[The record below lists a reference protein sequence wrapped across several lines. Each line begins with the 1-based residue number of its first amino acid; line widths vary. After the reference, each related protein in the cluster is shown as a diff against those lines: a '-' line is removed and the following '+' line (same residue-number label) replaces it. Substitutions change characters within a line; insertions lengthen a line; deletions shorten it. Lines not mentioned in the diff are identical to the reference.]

1 VYASQD
7 YAVVWS
13 SSAFARA
20 NEFEPSFMVNHVG
33 WGYELGENNVVSSI
47 GWGLGFRFDVQSQI
61 AGREISKAV
70 LRLDALWIRPDLSVT
85 PQIRVSAFS
94 SDWTP
99 PLNWNIWAGLT
110 CHAAGEAQA
119 PAPSSTGPLDF
130 DITEIARN
138 WASGTRANY
147 GLKAMV
153 DDSYPGRA
161 SNGITSFQSL
171 GSNHSEA
178 ERPRLIITF
187 K

>member
-1 VYASQD
+1 MSALWNRGVAGSGAVIPAAVAVFTIACGGGSSSTPSTPTSPSSPTPTPTSITVYASQD

-99 PLNWNIWAGLT
+99 PLNWNIWA
-110 CHAAGEAQA
+110 A
-119 PAPSSTGPLDF
+119 
-130 DITEIARN
+130 
-138 WASGTRANY
+138 
-147 GLKAMV
+147 
-153 DDSYPGRA
+153 
-161 SNGITSFQSL
+161 
-171 GSNHSEA
+171 
-178 ERPRLIITF
+178 
-187 K
+187 